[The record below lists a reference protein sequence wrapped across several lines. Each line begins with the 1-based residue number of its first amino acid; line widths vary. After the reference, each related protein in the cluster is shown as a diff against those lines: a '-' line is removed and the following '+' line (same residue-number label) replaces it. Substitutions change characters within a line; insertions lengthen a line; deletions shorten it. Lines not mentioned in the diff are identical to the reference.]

1 MSQSKNDRNESL
13 NDEIKDKQE
22 GLSDAEQGE
31 QTQETEELNEAQE
44 AQEAQEASAD
54 AANGSEQ
61 PLSVEQLQEELEKAQ
76 AKADENWETVL
87 RLKADLDNQRR
98 RNEKQV
104 EDAHKFAAQ
113 KFIEELLPVADSME
127 MGMAAEGDVE
137 QIREGVALTKKMFD
151 TAMEKFG
158 LEVVDPLGEKF
169 NPDLHQ
175 AMAMQPSDEYEEGH
189 VSAVMQKGYTL
200 NGRLVRPAMVMV
212 VKN

>member
-1 MSQSKNDRNESL
+1 MSQSKQDAG
-13 NDEIKDKQE
+13 QE
-22 GLSDAEQGE
+22 GEQDLNEVMDELDTIQQESEEQQAQSVEEADAEGG
-31 QTQETEELNEAQE
+31 
-44 AQEAQEASAD
+44 D
-54 AANGSEQ
+54 D
-61 PLSVEQLQEELEKAQ
+61 LSLQEQLEQAQ

-87 RLKADLDNQRR
+87 RMKADLENQRR
-98 RNEKQV
+98 RSEKQV
-104 EDAHKFAAQ
+104 EDAHKYAVT

-137 QIREGVALTKKMFD
+137 QIREGVALTKKVFD
-151 TAMEKFG
+151 TALEKFG

-212 VKN
+212 VKND

>member
-1 MSQSKNDRNESL
+1 MSQSKHDS
-13 NDEIKDKQE
+13 I
-22 GLSDAEQGE
+22 
-31 QTQETEELNEAQE
+31 QETEQDLNEVMDDLESSQQE
-44 AQEAQEASAD
+44 SPQEETEDAKQPAD
-54 AANGSEQ
+54 EDLGAENE
-61 PLSVEQLQEELEKAQ
+61 LSLEEQLEQAQ
-76 AKADENWETVL
+76 AKAEENWNTVL
-87 RLKADLDNQRR
+87 RMKADLENQRR

-104 EDAHKFAAQ
+104 EDAHKYAVK

-137 QIREGVALTKKMFD
+137 QIREGVALTKKVFD
-151 TAMEKFG
+151 NALEKFG

>member
-1 MSQSKNDRNESL
+1 MSQSKNNPEEPFNEEHSE
-13 NDEIKDKQE
+13 EIQAELEKASNTDKDINKGVDNEVQE
-22 GLSDAEQGE
+22 ELS
-31 QTQETEELNEAQE
+31 TEE
-44 AQEAQEASAD
+44 
-54 AANGSEQ
+54 
-61 PLSVEQLQEELEKAQ
+61 QLRAELEKAQ

-87 RLKADLDNQRR
+87 RMKADLENQRR
-98 RNEKQV
+98 RSEKQV
-104 EDAHKFAAQ
+104 EDAHKYAAK

-137 QIREGVALTKKMFD
+137 QIREGVALTKKVFD

-158 LEVVDPLGEKF
+158 LEAVDPLGEKF

-200 NGRLVRPAMVMV
+200 NGRIVRPAMVMV